1 MKKRAVGFLSLAM
14 SMSLLISGCG
24 KSGLGGAAKDLKAS
38 EVIAA
43 VTPEKLP
50 ATAKNRKDTL
60 IVGFAAPEGKFNP
73 IYASSMDDTY
83 VTDIVFDSLLLN
95 DVQGNPIAHVAKK
108 WDISEDNKI
117 YTFHLNKDIKFSNGE
132 ELTAKD
138 VEFTYTALCDPKYD
152 GARTDAV
159 DKLVGYKEYQKGDA
173 KTVTGIKVIDDYTIS
188 FTLTEVKAPALS
200 SDFGDGYGIMSKS
213 YYGFAKGDIAKL
225 KELFLKPMGS
235 GPYLFKAYK
244 AGQEA
249 SFEKNPDYFK
259 GEPKIDKVIYK
270 VTNSETMVQSLSTG
284 EVDID
289 RVGTSPENIQM
300 LKTAGFLDMQLF
312 PANGYGYIGLNLK
325 DPKLQDVKVRQA
337 LVYGLN
343 RKGFIDAKY
352 KGYAEVCNAPVSQ
365 VSWAYTD
372 DIPKYAYDPT
382 KANALLE
389 EAGWLKKDDGFR
401 YKDGKKFE
409 IKWMTY
415 QGSKYVEML
424 IPIVKENWKAIGVSV
439 VPELMEFNTLCTK
452 VYDEQKFEMF
462 NMSWSLSIDPDPS
475 GIFSK
480 KQAELGGFNAGSWIN
495 EESEKLMADALK
507 TTDVKERTKLYK
519 EWLKL
524 FAKEV
529 PYILL
534 DQNKEMWAVSSRV
547 EGINVTPYV
556 RFTHQIAEAEFVER
570 KAK

>member
-1 MKKRAVGFLSLAM
+1 MKKRVVGFLSLAM
-14 SMSLLISGCG
+14 SMTLLISGCG
-24 KSGLGGAAKDLKAS
+24 KSGVGGTAKDLKAQ

-43 VTPEKLP
+43 VSPEKLP
-50 ATAKNRKDTL
+50 ATAKDREDTL
-60 IVGFAAPEGKFNP
+60 IVGFTAPEGKFNP
-73 IYASSMDDTY
+73 IYASSTDDSY
-83 VTDIVFDSLLLN
+83 VTEIVFDGLMLN
-95 DVQGNPIAHVAKK
+95 DVQGNPIANVAKK
-108 WDISEDNKI
+108 WDISEDNKT
-117 YTFHLNKDIKFSNGE
+117 YTFYLNKDVKFSNGD

-152 GARTDAV
+152 GSRTDAV

-173 KTVTGIKVIDDYTIS
+173 KTVSGIKVIDDYTIS

-200 SDFGDGYGIMSKS
+200 SDFGYGIMSKA
-213 YYGFAKGDIAKL
+213 YYGFEKGDMAKL
-225 KELFLKPMGS
+225 KGLFLKPMGS
-235 GPYLFKAYK
+235 GAYLFKEYK

-249 SFEKNPDYFK
+249 SFEKNSNYFK
-259 GEPKIDKVIYK
+259 GEPKINKVIFK

-284 EVDID
+284 EVDMD

-300 LKTAGFLDMQLF
+300 LKTAGFIDMQLY
-312 PANGYGYIGLNLK
+312 PQNGYGYIGLNLK
-325 DPKLQDVKVRQA
+325 DEKLKDVKVRQA

-343 RKGFIDAKY
+343 RKGFIEARY

-372 DIPKYAYDPT
+372 DIPKYEYSPE
-382 KANALLE
+382 KANKLLD

-401 YKDGKKFE
+401 YKDGKKLE

-415 QGSKYVEML
+415 QGSKYVELL

-452 VYDEQKFEMF
+452 VYDEQKFEMY

-480 KQAELGGFNAGSWIN
+480 KQAELGGYNPGNWVN
-495 EESEKLMADALK
+495 EESEKIMADALK

-524 FAKEV
+524 FAEQV

-534 DQNKEMWAVSSRV
+534 DQSKEMWAVSSRV
-547 EGINVTPYV
+547 KGISISPYI
-556 RFTHQIAEAEFVER
+556 RFTYQLYEAELAPRE
-570 KAK
+570 AKK